1 MDSCIGV
8 VTFGANPLLFTWME
22 QVSKAYPRL
31 ACAAVDHSEL
41 PEEDDEISAAAARLG
56 WTYLPRENGGFAAGV
71 QALLDW
77 AAPHAFLF
85 VVNPDVEFRSFDAFE
100 RCWEVARSAPQT
112 FAIGTTLHDRA
123 GRPVAGP
130 LPPFDVRLVL
140 SRGRAPLPT
149 APATVPA
156 LHGAFIGL
164 NVRALQ
170 RWGPLDASL
179 FLYAEEFDWACIA
192 HAQRHAMRFVPSEG
206 LIHHGEGRPA
216 RPMQLWMNRTNLIYL
231 ARKWRK
237 PLMFSAG
244 VLALLTRSSGPWGLR
259 MEALRWALRPLPRTG
274 EGAGQG
280 AVARDFWTQFARKA
294 ANSGGTSP
302 V

>member
-1 MDSCIGV
+1 MDSCVGV
-8 VTFGANPLLFTWME
+8 VTYGVNPLLFNWME
-22 QVSKAYPRL
+22 QLRKAYPQL

-41 PEEDDEISAAAARLG
+41 PEDSAAISAAAALRG
-56 WTYLPRENGGFAAGV
+56 WTYMHRENGGFAAGV

-100 RCWEVARSAPQT
+100 KCWGEVRSAPQT
-112 FAIGTTLHDRA
+112 FAIGTTLHDPA
-123 GRPVAGP
+123 GRPVAGV
-130 LPPFDVRLVL
+130 LPPFDVRLL
-140 SRGRAPLPT
+140 LNRGKAPLPT
-149 APATVPA
+149 SPATVAA

-192 HAQRHAMRFVPSEG
+192 RLFGQKMRFVPSEG

-216 RPMQLWMNRTNLIYL
+216 RSMQLWMNRTNLVYL

-237 PLMFSAG
+237 PFLFGAC
-244 VLALLTRSSGPWGLR
+244 VLALLLRSSGPRSLR
-259 MEALRWALRPLPRTG
+259 MEALRWALRPIPPPGTMQH
-274 EGAGQG
+274 QG
-280 AVARDFWTQFARKA
+280 AAARDFWIQFARKCSNA
-294 ANSGGTSP
+294 GGI
-302 V
+302 